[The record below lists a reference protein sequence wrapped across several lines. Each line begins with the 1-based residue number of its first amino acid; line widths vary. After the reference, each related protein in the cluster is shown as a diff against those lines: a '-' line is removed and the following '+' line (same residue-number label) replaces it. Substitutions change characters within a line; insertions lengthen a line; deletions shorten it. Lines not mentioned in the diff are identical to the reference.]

1 MLSVQGCKRPYS
13 AGDGPRPNTLRA
25 TRRFLTCGPGMPAAQ
40 NTRMCL
46 MEKILIIGCKKT
58 MDDVC
63 IGCSRCMVAFNR
75 RVGLFEKYDQDA
87 ELMGLLNCGDCPGA
101 SIVPRLA
108 QVKLWN
114 MPMEEKPTKVHIAP
128 CIADHCP
135 YYDDLVT
142 KIQAKAGVEVIEGT
156 HPYMPSDVFA

>member
-1 MLSVQGCKRPYS
+1 
-13 AGDGPRPNTLRA
+13 
-25 TRRFLTCGPGMPAAQ
+25 
-40 NTRMCL
+40 

-75 RVGLFEKYDQDA
+75 RVGLFDRYDEDA

-101 SIVPRLA
+101 SVVTRLA

-114 MPMEEKPTKVHIAP
+114 TPLEEKPTKVHVAP

-135 YYDDLVT
+135 HYDDLVT
-142 KIQAKAGVEVIEGT
+142 KIKAKAGVEVIEGT